1 MTEFG
6 MQCSM
11 YNRQLSHLGIKNL
24 GVQPV
29 FHSIPIN
36 TFMSINTLES
46 VQTGPREKVSELI
59 QTRERSDSAQT
70 RTAQSSRGWVF
81 RQRTGVYTVK
91 VIVFRQHLGEAVHN
105 CFWVIAVRRESRIGC
120 IGDEY
125 PLMATL
131 SVWLRACTKTDLH
144 LEVFRLYDQEQ
155 VKEFTCGQNEQKLL
169 GPV

>member
-29 FHSIPIN
+29 LHSIPIN
-36 TFMSINTLES
+36 TFVSINPLEG
-46 VQTGPREKVSELI
+46 VQTGPREKVFQLI

-70 RTAQSSRGWVF
+70 RTAQSSRRRIL

-91 VIVFRQHLGEAVHN
+91 VVVFRQHLGEAVHDG
-105 CFWVIAVRRESRIGC
+105 FGVVAVRRESRIGC

-131 SVWLRACTKTDLH
+131 SVWLRARTKTD
-144 LEVFRLYDQEQ
+144 
-155 VKEFTCGQNEQKLL
+155 
-169 GPV
+169 